1 MTLQQLRYAIAVADC
16 GSMNQAAAK
25 LFISQPSLSEAVKE
39 LEREIGIRI
48 FGRTNRGILVTT
60 EGNEFLGYARQVVEQ
75 YRLMEQRYVEKTQT
89 KKRFAVSMQHYTFA
103 VKAFVEMVKE
113 FGMDDYAFAI
123 HETKTGTVIE
133 HVKDFISEIGILYM
147 SDFNRKIL
155 MSLSLSHCLTA
166 ILMYMCGRK
175 IRLHQSLVLAYR
187 SLKSILVLHLIRE
200 RQIPS
205 ILQRRFLV
213 PTSINRQF
221 R

>member
-113 FGMDDYAFAI
+113 
-123 HETKTGTVIE
+123 
-133 HVKDFISEIGILYM
+133 
-147 SDFNRKIL
+147 
-155 MSLSLSHCLTA
+155 
-166 ILMYMCGRK
+166 
-175 IRLHQSLVLAYR
+175 
-187 SLKSILVLHLIRE
+187 
-200 RQIPS
+200 
-205 ILQRRFLV
+205 
-213 PTSINRQF
+213 
-221 R
+221 

>member
-39 LEREIGIRI
+39 LREVEFAI

-103 VKAFVEMVKE
+103 VKAFVEMVK
-113 FGMDDYAFAI
+113 DLA
-123 HETKTGTVIE
+123 
-133 HVKDFISEIGILYM
+133 
-147 SDFNRKIL
+147 
-155 MSLSLSHCLTA
+155 
-166 ILMYMCGRK
+166 CG
-175 IRLHQSLVLAYR
+175 
-187 SLKSILVLHLIRE
+187 
-200 RQIPS
+200 
-205 ILQRRFLV
+205 
-213 PTSINRQF
+213 
-221 R
+221 